1 MYADLPVGDNLQD
14 LVGIGGFTFLIDPPY
29 SILTERLLSLPVV
42 LNYTV
47 HGGTPMSLAG
57 AVEALAFINT
67 KYANI
72 SEDWPDLQYHF
83 APASDISESKKQYIF
98 YPSIITRI
106 LKTVSFGK

>member
-1 MYADLPVGDNLQD
+1 M
-14 LVGIGGFTFLIDPPY
+14 
-29 SILTERLLSLPVV
+29 

-72 SEDWPDLQYHF
+72 SEDWPDVQYHF
-83 APASDISESKKQYIF
+83 APASDISESKKKQYIF

-106 LKTVSFGK
+106 FKIVSFGK